1 MLQKYN
7 IIIMIKCF
15 IYDGNLNF
23 GAKLMSEE
31 RIVKTKKE
39 FCFYA

>member
-7 IIIMIKCF
+7 IIMIKCF